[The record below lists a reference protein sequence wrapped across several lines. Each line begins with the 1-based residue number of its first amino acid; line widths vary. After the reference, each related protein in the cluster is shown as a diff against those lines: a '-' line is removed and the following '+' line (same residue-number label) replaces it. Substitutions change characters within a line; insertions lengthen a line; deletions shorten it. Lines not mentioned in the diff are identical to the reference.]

1 MKDYAIIYVI
11 MITKLKLHNWKSFRD
26 ATLFI
31 DPLTFLI
38 GTNASGKSNVLDAF
52 DFLQRLSSP
61 YYSLEDAIGSIR
73 GGRDWIVRKGEKE
86 FRLEVSVQGNDGV
99 EQMAT
104 IEIGQDEKG
113 FFYQTKQGMTEEVNS
128 YLQNVFILN
137 PKPDMMR
144 GFSPLSKD
152 LKSDGSNIAGVIANM
167 AEDEKEA
174 LEKKLVDY
182 VRPLPEKDIRKITAV
197 KVGLGLQDAM
207 LYCYEDWNPEQ
218 PVDARGMSDGT
229 LRFVAIVVALLTAKP
244 KSLLIIEEVDN
255 GLHPSRAK
263 DLVRVLREIS
273 AERSIDVLCTTH
285 NSALMDELGNEM
297 IPFVSFVKRDND
309 GCSQIT
315 LLEDKAN
322 LAKLMASDSIGS
334 LMREDRL

>member
-1 MKDYAIIYVI
+1 
-11 MITKLKLHNWKSFRD
+11 MITQLKLHNWKSFKD
-26 ATLFI
+26 ATLYV

-52 DFLQRLSSP
+52 DFLQRLFSP
-61 YYSLEDAIGSIR
+61 HYSLEDAIGSIR

-86 FRLEVSVQGNDGV
+86 FRLEVTIQDENNE
-99 EQMAT
+99 EQTVA
-104 IEIGQDEKG
+104 IEICQDEKG
-113 FFYQTKQGMTEEVNS
+113 FS
-128 YLQNVFILN
+128 YKAKPYINEKVKSCLQNIFILN

-144 GFSPLSKD
+144 GFSPLSKE

-167 AEDEKEA
+167 AKDEKEA

-182 VRPLPEKDIRKITAV
+182 VRPLPEKDIKKITAV
-197 KVGLGLQDAM
+197 KVGLSLQDAM
-207 LYCYEDWNPEQ
+207 LYCYEDWNPKQ

-244 KSLLIIEEVDN
+244 QSLLIIEEVDN

-263 DLVRVLREIS
+263 NLVKVLREIS

-297 IPFVSFVKRDND
+297 IPFISFVKRDDD

-315 LLEDKAN
+315 LLEDKDN
-322 LAKLMASDSIGS
+322 LAKLMASDSIGN
-334 LMREDRL
+334 LMREDKL